1 VAAAEGI
8 LMGNLFR
15 HGGDRREPAKGAS
28 APVGAIPEEPLIADA
43 REHGL
48 VGDGVTNDQP
58 ALAALVDALGMACA
72 ADGLRRILYCPPGVY
87 SIRDAGTVWRSG
99 VSLIGAGPGVT
110 RFVLAN
116 PGNPIDPTPLAYF
129 TAIEHGAGR
138 DNHLADCTFAS
149 FEIDGSGV
157 CMEHYDVLAKGLGLQ
172 YVLRGRF
179 RDLYIHD
186 TAATGFGCDFLQ
198 NSIVDGVL
206 VEGCGRLDRGEDKG
220 GAGFGIGIG
229 GWGITENLTLTSCAA
244 VGNGTSGIFL
254 ELQREY
260 WPPPRGISIV
270 GCHAIRN
277 RFGISDWGAE
287 GLVVSACVMSANHL
301 AGYDISGQGTSTVA
315 GRDGIVTGCLIDHNV
330 QDGIIIGNIPG
341 PYVIRGNQISY
352 NGRHGYRQHSIAR
365 GYRGASR
372 EVILEGNDIFGNAMD
387 GIHIGAGMNDAFLV
401 GNRVRNNGQQD
412 EPGTR
417 GGGDTVTY
425 TDTSLCDT
433 AARWRPEG
441 HRGKVLT
448 VGAQDD
454 AEYAVV
460 LTNTTTELNLSP
472 YRPGATTA
480 WKHGTPPAGMPYS
493 LPDPPGVRAGI
504 TLGAPTA
511 DLTIRGNR
519 IWDNQDHKTQTHG
532 LYIDDQGSCVRGRVA
547 DNDVDGNAVAA
558 AHFATEP
565 RGGYWERN
573 HGLPPPPTGSS

>member
-1 VAAAEGI
+1 V
-8 LMGNLFR
+8 LSP
-15 HGGDRREPAKGAS
+15 DS
-28 APVGAIPEEPLIADA
+28 LIVDA

-48 VGDGVTNDQP
+48 AGDGATNDQP
-58 ALAALVDALGMACA
+58 ALAELVDALGAACA
-72 ADGLRRILYCPPGVY
+72 ADGLRRVLYCPPGVY

-116 PGNPIDPTPLAYF
+116 PGKPIDPTPLAYF

-157 CMEHYDVLAKGLGLQ
+157 RLEQYDVLAKGLGLQ

-229 GWGITENLTLTSCAA
+229 GWGINENLTITSCAA
-244 VGNGTSGIFL
+244 VGNGTNGFFL

-287 GLVVSACVMSANHL
+287 GLVVSGCIMSANHV
-301 AGYDISGQGTSTVA
+301 AGFDISGQGTATVA
-315 GRDGIVTGCLIDHNV
+315 GRDGVVTGCLIDHNV

-365 GYRGASR
+365 GYRGPSR
-372 EVILEGNDIFGNAMD
+372 EVVLESNDIFGNALD
-387 GIHIGAGMNDAFLV
+387 GVHVGAEMNDAFLV
-401 GNRVRNNGQQD
+401 GNRIRNNGQQD

-417 GGGDTVTY
+417 GGGGTVTY
-425 TDTSLCDT
+425 TAISLCDT
-433 AARWRPEG
+433 AARWRMEG
-441 HRGKVLT
+441 HLGKVLT
-448 VGAQDD
+448 VGTPGGEQ
-454 AEYAVV
+454 YAVV
-460 LTNTTTELNLSP
+460 LTNTATELTLSP

-480 WKHGTPPAGMPYS
+480 WKYGTPSAGTPYS
-493 LPDPPGVRAGI
+493 LPDPPGIRTGI
-504 TLGAPTA
+504 TVGAPTA
-511 DLTIRGNR
+511 DLTVRGNR

-532 LYIDDQGSCVRGRVA
+532 LWITDQGSCVASRVE
-547 DNDVDGNAVAA
+547 DNDLGGNAVAA
-558 AHFATEP
+558 ARFDTEP
-565 RGGYWERN
+565 HGGFWDRN
-573 HGLPPPPTGSS
+573 HGMQPPPVRR